1 MTAGRLAAPMDVET
15 ATAIPQSPV
24 AVRVTMRGH
33 ALVQD
38 KPATSGGKDEGP
50 MASELLLA
58 ALLACQHSTFVKV
71 AAKRRLDARIERL
84 EGAMHFADGDIT
96 KVEVAAYVSGTT
108 AGVDTALRLT
118 EKTCTI
124 SRALKVPVE
133 VTWKQA

>member
-1 MTAGRLAAPMDVET
+1 MDVET

-33 ALVQD
+33 TVVQD
-38 KPATSGGKDEGP
+38 KPAINGGQDQGP

-58 ALLACQHSTFVKV
+58 AILGCQHSTFVKV
-71 AAKRRLDARIERL
+71 AAKRRLAARIERL
-84 EGAMHFADGDIT
+84 EGAMHFADGDIR
-96 KVEVAAYVSGTT
+96 KVEVEAHVSGATE
-108 AGVDTALRLT
+108 GVDTALRLT

-133 VTWKQA
+133 VTWKPA